1 MLWGTSVG
9 TGALTIKQVIII
21 AAVFEFLGAV
31 VFGNRVTSTIAKGIV
46 PIDMIS
52 SIHPDIVVL
61 GGMLASI
68 LAASFWVTLAT
79 FYNLPVSTS
88 HSIVGSVLGFGLIAA
103 YNGII
108 SFSDIHWTVLLKII
122 ASWFI
127 SPALGA
133 IFAFLIF
140 SIIRSLYLHRASDMP
155 AVEKKFLFLQI
166 ITGCYIAFA
175 HGSNDVANAV
185 GPLSATL
192 NVLGVTGT
200 GVPIWVLVMGGLGM
214 VIGMATWG
222 YKVVETIGS
231 KITELTPTRG
241 FSAQFATA
249 SVVLLHSYSSLPIST
264 THTLVGSVIGVGL
277 AGGLAAVDLG
287 VIWRIISSWI
297 ATVPHSCPYIGNNF
311 CGGARGDI
319 LMKDYI
325 RSVLDVV
332 AESPFVPPGNT
343 CQKRSACS
351 RKAF

>member
-1 MLWGTSVG
+1 MDLLVIAIILAGLYMAWNIGANDLANAMGTSVG
-9 TGALTIKQVIII
+9 TGALTIKQVIVI

-31 VFGNRVTSTIAKGIV
+31 FFGKRVTSTIAKGIV

-52 SIHPDIVVL
+52 SVHPDIVVL
-61 GGMLASI
+61 GMLAAI
-68 LAASFWVTLAT
+68 LAASFWITLAT

-103 YNGII
+103 YKGII
-108 SFSDIHWTVLLKII
+108 SFSDIHWAALVKIV

-133 IFAFLIF
+133 ILAFLIF
-140 SIIRSLYLHRASDMP
+140 SLIRNLYLHRASDMP
-155 AVEKKFLFLQI
+155 AVEKKFIFLQL
-166 ITGCYIAFA
+166 ITACYIAFA

-185 GPLSATL
+185 GPLSAAL
-192 NVLGVTGT
+192 NVMGITGTVTGA
-200 GVPIWVLVMGGLGM
+200 GAEVPIWVLVMGGLGM

-297 ATVPHSCPYIGNNF
+297 ATVPIAAITSAIIFVG
-311 CGGARGDI
+311 
-319 LMKDYI
+319 LE
-325 RSVLDVV
+325 VV
-332 AESPFVPPGNT
+332 FL
-343 CQKRSACS
+343 
-351 RKAF
+351 